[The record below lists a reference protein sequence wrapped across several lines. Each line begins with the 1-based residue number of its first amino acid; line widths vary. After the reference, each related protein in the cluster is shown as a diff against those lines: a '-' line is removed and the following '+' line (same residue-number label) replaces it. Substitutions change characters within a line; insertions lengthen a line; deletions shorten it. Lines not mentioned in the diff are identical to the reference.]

1 MILLKIQACLTLN
14 SNEVVVY
21 VFKIKITTLAH
32 V

>member
-1 MILLKIQACLTLN
+1 MTFLKIQGCLTLN
-14 SNEVVVY
+14 SIEVVVY